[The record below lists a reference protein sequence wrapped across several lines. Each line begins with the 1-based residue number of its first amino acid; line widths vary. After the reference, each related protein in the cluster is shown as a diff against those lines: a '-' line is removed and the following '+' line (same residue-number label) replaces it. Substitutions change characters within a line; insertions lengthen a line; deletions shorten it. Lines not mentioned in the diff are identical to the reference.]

1 MLLSRMQKLVNDG
14 TGVIIKIGY
23 TADVF
28 KMNVDNYVPANVT
41 DRNGIVIALKMAID
55 SLDAADKLNEVF
67 CILLTFRDNTQ
78 SAMKR
83 AVFLSTTKGLAVQA
97 KPKRFFVL
105 ASVGKNYVG
114 GGWVVHGT
122 GTAAKA
128 MLSHKQSVVDKITQ
142 RANDNIQENEIAEM
156 NEARNHF

>member
-1 MLLSRMQKLVNDG
+1 M
-14 TGVIIKIGY
+14 
-23 TADVF
+23 
-28 KMNVDNYVPANVT
+28 
-41 DRNGIVIALKMAID
+41 
-55 SLDAADKLNEVF
+55 
-67 CILLTFRDNTQ
+67 
-78 SAMKR
+78 
-83 AVFLSTTKGLAVQA
+83 QA

-105 ASVGKNYVG
+105 ASVGKNYAG